1 MALAELSAKFKFSI
15 CLKASIEVFPG
26 FTLFIDRSS
35 IVSAMALLIS
45 LHSKIPKNYF
55 IWGREFFF
63 LTVFDFFEQVFIF

>member
-45 LHSKIPKNYF
+45 LHSKIP
-55 IWGREFFF
+55 
-63 LTVFDFFEQVFIF
+63 